1 MKMAAVRDFA
11 MMPVSLRM
19 AWHECGDGVDN
30 DDVDGA
36 AAHKCIDDVE
46 CLLARIW
53 LGDQE
58 IIDVDAELGGID
70 RVERVLGIDEGRD
83 AAVLLCFGDHV
94 QRDRRLT
101 GRLRAVDLD
110 DAAARDT
117 AYTEGDVERQDARRD
132 DLDVHVC
139 LGIAEAHN
147 RTLAEVLLDLLQR
160 ILERFLF
167 TCCFFLICCHVV
179 LSFHDNPS

>member
-1 MKMAAVRDFA
+1 M
-11 MMPVSLRM
+11 LR
-19 AWHECGDGVDN
+19 
-30 DDVDGA
+30 
-36 AAHKCIDDVE
+36 
-46 CLLARIW
+46 
-53 LGDQE
+53 
-58 IIDVDAELGGID
+58 
-70 RVERVLGIDEGRD
+70 IDEGRD
-83 AAVLLCFGDHV
+83 AAVLLRFGNHV

-110 DAAARDT
+110 DAAARNAAD
-117 AYTEGDVERQDARRD
+117 AEGDVERQDARRD